1 MKTYLPVA
9 PGTHR
14 SFSHTRPV
22 YVVDSLTQLGGPSS
36 GIVHLPITLDWTP
49 ASSYDLSSASRLRS
63 MYATVLREA
72 GSEAD
77 LIEWLDC
84 RLLLQHWSELNLPAF
99 TRSSWESKHPEL
111 RGRASWR

>member
-1 MKTYLPVA
+1 MGVGVVRRGLTGHFLSFTVPLAAFLPSIAFAVW
-9 PGTHR
+9 P
-14 SFSHTRPV
+14 
-22 YVVDSLTQLGGPSS
+22 
-36 GIVHLPITLDWTP
+36 
-49 ASSYDLSSASRLRS
+49 SSYDLSSASRLRS